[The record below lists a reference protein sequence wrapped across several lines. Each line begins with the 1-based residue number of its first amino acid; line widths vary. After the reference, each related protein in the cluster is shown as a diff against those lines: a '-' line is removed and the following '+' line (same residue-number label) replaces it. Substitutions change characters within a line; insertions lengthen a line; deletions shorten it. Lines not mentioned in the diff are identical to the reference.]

1 MSHDAHNGDAMRKN
15 GNGTV
20 ERRLAFLERVYLED
34 RERWAH
40 VAAES
45 RNNEGYFRSILAILG
60 RQSESLRRQGDK
72 LEVLTGRMEAAL
84 KVMYRRMEH
93 R

>member
-1 MSHDAHNGDAMRKN
+1 MRKN

-20 ERRLAFLERVYLED
+20 ERRLEFLERVCLED

-40 VAAES
+40 ATETS
-45 RNNEGYFRSILAILG
+45 RKNDGFFRSILAVLG
-60 RQSESLRRQGDK
+60 RQGESLRRQGEELKRQGDK